1 MRSQRSVKHSVEKRL
16 IMKFTKVAV
25 ATAAALLAVA
35 ASAQTANVTL
45 YGSMRLALESASY
58 KGNAGSIRVNSM
70 ENVSSRFGF
79 RGREELGGGLA
90 AIFQLESG
98 FAADTGAN
106 GVSGGLQQIFS
117 REAWVG
123 LAGGFGTA
131 KLGYGLTAY
140 DDVLGWAHHQGA
152 NSWENRNNGVSGGA
166 GFAKQDLFTNY
177 VNAATCNSSAFDA
190 RYGNSISYET
200 PDLAGFTVRTQYA
213 MIGEAASKSCNGWDT
228 AARYSNGPVRVGLTY
243 AQHKNFSGIGG
254 GASTGLVT
262 VAHDQ
267 AALRGYASF
276 DAGVAKI
283 DATYETAKYK
293 TALGSLKYKYWEIGA
308 LAPLGAFTLGA
319 QYSQRDNGLAALYNP
334 LARRLET
341 SAGSQAPIIVT
352 PANFAAINTVWNN
365 GGGKHF
371 SLTADYAL
379 SKRTSVRS
387 YYTQLKNETGTK
399 INVISSGLW
408 HSF

>member
-25 ATAAALLAVA
+25 ATAAAILAVA

-58 KGNAGSIRVNSM
+58 KGPTSSVRINSM

-106 GVSGGLQQIFS
+106 GASGGLQQIFS

-123 LAGGFGTA
+123 LTGGFGTA
-131 KLGYGLTAY
+131 KLGYGLTPF

-152 NSWENRNNGVSGGA
+152 NSWENRNNGVGGGA
-166 GFAKQDLFTNY
+166 GFAKRDLFTNY
-177 VNAATCNSSAFDA
+177 VNATGCNSSAFDA

-200 PDLAGFTVRTQYA
+200 PNLSGFSGRTQYSF
-213 MIGEAASKSCNGWDT
+213 IGEAASKSCGAWDT
-228 AARYSNGPVRVGLTY
+228 ALRYSNGPVRVGATY
-243 AQHKNFSGIGG
+243 ALHKNF
-254 GASTGLVT
+254 TGLGT
-262 VAHDQ
+262 VAAPHDQ
-267 AALRGYASF
+267 SAFRFYGSF
-276 DAGVAKI
+276 DFGMAMVDGS
-283 DATYETAKYK
+283 YEAASYK
-293 TALGSLKYKYWEIGA
+293 PASGTLKYKYWDIGA
-308 LAPLGAFTLGA
+308 IVPLGANTLGV
-319 QYSQRDNGLAALYNP
+319 QYSQRDNGLAAGYNP
-334 LARRLET
+334 LT
-341 SAGSQAPIIVT
+341 QALTVNAAT
-352 PANFAAINTVWNN
+352 LANWKN
-365 GGGKHF
+365 GGGKHL
-371 SLTADYAL
+371 SLTHDYAL
-379 SKRTSVRS
+379 SKRTLIRS